1 MTGGVL
7 ITDPNTNNMSNP
19 LSKEY
24 DLIYAKETRH
34 YNKHYSQSPYLKIWE
49 RVASHI
55 KPHHSV
61 VDIGCGT
68 GQVMELLLDKGVQRY
83 TGYEFSKVA
92 IDKANSILS
101 GRNDKDKAEII
112 YQDLYELKELV
123 EADFYISIEVMEHL
137 IDDKKVISYIPK
149 GKNVII
155 TVPNYLGGSHVRKF
169 DNEQQV
175 IDRYKYVINIAQVVR
190 MNYGS
195 GLIFV
200 MGGVKA

>member
-1 MTGGVL
+1 M
-7 ITDPNTNNMSNP
+7 INP

-24 DLIYAKETRH
+24 DLIYAKESRH
-34 YNKHYSQSPYLKIWE
+34 YNKHYSQSPYLRVWE
-49 RVASHI
+49 KVASLI
-55 KPHHSV
+55 APDSTV

-68 GQVMELLLDKGVQRY
+68 GQVMELLLDKGVQQY

-92 IDKANSILS
+92 IAKANSILS
-101 GRNDKDKAEII
+101 ERNDKNKAVIV
-112 YQDLYELKELV
+112 YQDLYELTELV
-123 EADFYISIEVMEHL
+123 EADYYISIEVMEHL
-137 IDDKKVISYIPK
+137 LDDKKVIGFIPK

-175 IDRYKYVINIAQVVR
+175 IDRYSDLIDISDVVR
-190 MNYGS
+190 ITYGS

-200 MGGVKA
+200 MSGVME

>member
-1 MTGGVL
+1 MT
-7 ITDPNTNNMSNP
+7 NP

-24 DLIYAKETRH
+24 DLIYAKESRH
-34 YNKHYSQSPYLKIWE
+34 YNKHYSQSPYLRIWE
-49 RVASHI
+49 KVASLI
-55 KPHHSV
+55 APDSTV

-68 GQVMELLLDKGVQRY
+68 GQVMELLLDKGVQQY

-92 IDKANSILS
+92 IAKANSILS
-101 GRNDKDKAEII
+101 ERNDKNKAVIV
-112 YQDLYELKELV
+112 YQDLYELTELV
-123 EADFYISIEVMEHL
+123 DADYYISIEVMEHL
-137 IDDKKVISYIPK
+137 LDDKKVIGFIPK

-175 IDRYKYVINIAQVVR
+175 IDRYSDLIDITDVVR
-190 MNYGS
+190 INYGS

-200 MGGVKA
+200 MSGVRK